1 MSDYFLD
8 LKDKPR
14 VVDFLVETAAY
25 ADDAAREVAAKWAK
39 QYQDGEHV
47 PTDKLAAAAKKL
59 AEATWPA
66 RYAVKIFCTKENP
79 AEEWTRVNAAIRD
92 STAHLLKRLKTASKA
107 KTLDAVLAD
116 PDAGIA
122 LRDEEQLEIA
132 EVRRH
137 VAHDIWKEKAK
148 VLDVLVKAG
157 EKELAG
163 YDKRFTRLRELGTTL
178 PSSMLNEV
186 FSKLSHYEDRIL
198 FAGEVIPLEILDEE
212 IQYYHEQKEVSPLE
226 E

>member
-1 MSDYFLD
+1 MSDYFID

-14 VVDFLVETAAY
+14 VVDFMVDTAAY
-25 ADDAAREVAAKWAK
+25 ADDEARVEAAEWAK
-39 QYQDGEHV
+39 KYQDGEHV
-47 PTDKLAAAAKKL
+47 ATDKLAAAAKKL

-66 RYAVKIFCTKENP
+66 RYAIHIYSSKENP
-79 AEEWTRVNAAIRD
+79 KDEWDRVTAAIRQ

-107 KTLDAVLAD
+107 KTLDQALAHS
-116 PDAGIA
+116 DAGIA
-122 LRDEEQLEIA
+122 FRDEEQMEIA

-137 VAHDIWKEKAK
+137 VAHDIWKEKK
-148 VLDVLVKAG
+148 DTLDVLVKAG

-163 YDKRFTRLRELGTTL
+163 YHKRFDALRELGTTL

-198 FAGEVIPLEILDEE
+198 FAGEVIPMEILDDE
-212 IQYYHEQKEVSPLE
+212 IKYYKEQKEISPME

>member
-25 ADDAAREVAAKWAK
+25 ADEVARMDAATWAK

-66 RYAVKIFCTKENP
+66 RYAIHVYCSKENP
-79 AEEWTRVNAAIRD
+79 NEEWTRVNAAIRP

-107 KTLDAVLAD
+107 KTLDQALAD

-122 LRDEEQLEIA
+122 LREEEQLEIA

-137 VAHDIWKEKAK
+137 VAHDIWKEKK
-148 VLDVLVKAG
+148 DTLDILVKAG

-163 YDKRFTRLRELGTTL
+163 YHKRFDALRELGTTL
-178 PSSMLNEV
+178 PSSLLNEV

-198 FAGEVIPLEILDEE
+198 FSGEVIPLEILDEE
-212 IQYYHEQKEVSPLE
+212 IKYYRDQKEISPME